1 MVSKRKLSSPQLD
14 ISSVPVT
21 DYNTVKF
28 GTARVVE
35 GLASCLNPRPGFH
48 RPVVEVL
55 WPRQHPTPL
64 PTSVVWSEFVRG
76 VGNFFYK
83 STSTLPLAMLRFA
96 WFCFALPGFAFR
108 LALPGFAFCFTF
120 LSIFGSSEPTRTA
133 DPTLSKSE
141 GSRSL
146 LGRRPGFNIIRILG
160 FPKPAR
166 TALI

>member
-55 WPRQHPTPL
+55 WPRQHPTHL

-96 WFCFALPGFAFR
+96 WFCFALPGFAFVLLC
-108 LALPGFAFCFTF
+108 LALLFVSLCLALLFVLLSFLFSEVQSLPG
-120 LSIFGSSEPTRTA
+120 
-133 DPTLSKSE
+133 
-141 GSRSL
+141 
-146 LGRRPGFNIIRILG
+146 RPIQHYQNLRV
-160 FPKPAR
+160 PEAY
-166 TALI
+166 